1 MEGEFGEIVIILY
14 IFSINR
20 IVIKHSNFHLL
31 TGFFFILTQIK
42 SRSKYVYFAILHAMP
57 SNVNLCYALFL
68 PEITDSFLND
78 HLYYSITSD
87 CLRLDACIDVSFQL
101 GDFKYS
107 KAFNAFIELDF
118 CKYVLTYG
126 FEGRTDSLI
135 LISYKWGK
143 FLWIIVSNIEKQR
156 SGVVVSCQYL

>member
-1 MEGEFGEIVIILY
+1 ML
-14 IFSINR
+14 N
-20 IVIKHSNFHLL
+20 
-31 TGFFFILTQIK
+31 TT
-42 SRSKYVYFAILHAMP
+42 
-57 SNVNLCYALFL
+57 LFL

-101 GDFKYS
+101 GDFEYS
-107 KAFNAFIELDF
+107 KAFNTFIELDF
-118 CKYVLTYG
+118 CKYVVTYG

-143 FLWIIVSNIEKQR
+143 FLWIIVSNIEKH
-156 SGVVVSCQYL
+156 